1 VIKHKRSRLM
11 SVEIPPFRD
20 AIKSGVASIIV
31 GHLLVPALQDA
42 SEIKRN
48 SPASMSKSV
57 VDLLRRGLGYEGVV
71 LVDDMEMGAIADV
84 EEAAVCSINAGV
96 DLLLV
101 CHSENKQIAS
111 IEAIVRGV
119 KQGIIPFDRVQ
130 EAAARVQHLV
140 ETYASVVRRDNT
152 LKIVG
157 SLEHRN
163 IIKSILKNM

>member
-1 VIKHKRSRLM
+1 
-11 SVEIPPFRD
+11 
-20 AIKSGVASIIV
+20 
-31 GHLLVPALQDA
+31 
-42 SEIKRN
+42 
-48 SPASMSKSV
+48 MSKSV